1 MDEEKIL
8 NFWFS
13 KRNLSQ
19 NSRRIYTNSIR
30 QYSTYTG
37 KTIKELHLEALRD
50 EEDHTQYYQRGYV
63 HDSLGFIEHL
73 KETRSMST
81 VNNAINSITGFYKAY
96 RITPPELTRMRGDIA
111 LERNFGQ
118 LLTRGEIQKLVAVAS
133 PRNRALIYLMSL
145 SGFSQQEVANL
156 TVVKFLDAV
165 NHELPRPCH
174 AIEDLFHTDLEDV
187 TITLEIIRRKVHY
200 RYMTCIPPETIRQ
213 VVNYLEE
220 RVHHYGHTLSDPGAS
235 LISRENGEK
244 LTGASV
250 TCTFQRLGDRA
261 GFHHQHGVYRYW
273 RSHGLRRYFIST
285 IISRTGDSVL
295 ADFLAGHKISDQ
307 QRTYW
312 RANPENLK
320 ERYLKVLPYL
330 SLDGLEVDTLTTQ
343 DKKRLLELEVRGR
356 DQELEIRALR
366 EILEREVLVDRH
378 DK

>member
-1 MDEEKIL
+1 M
-8 NFWFS
+8 
-13 KRNLSQ
+13 
-19 NSRRIYTNSIR
+19 
-30 QYSTYTG
+30 
-37 KTIKELHLEALRD
+37 EALKD
-50 EEDHTQYYQRGYV
+50 EEDHKQYYHREYV
-63 HDSLGFIEHL
+63 HDSLNFIEHL
-73 KETRSMST
+73 KKTRSRST

-111 LERNFGQ
+111 LEKNFGK
-118 LLTRGEIQKLVAVAS
+118 LLTKREIRKLVAVAS

-156 TVVKFLDAV
+156 TVAKFLDAV
-165 NHELPRPCH
+165 NHELTSPCQGV
-174 AIEDLFHTDLEDV
+174 EELFHTDLDGV

-213 VVNYLEE
+213 VINYLEE
-220 RVHHYGHTLSDPGAS
+220 RVHHYGHTLADPDTA

-250 TCTFQRLGDRA
+250 TCTFQRLGERA
-261 GFHHQHGVYRYW
+261 GFPHRRGVYRYW

-285 IISRTGDSVL
+285 IISKTGDSVL
-295 ADFLAGHKISDQ
+295 ADFLSGHRISDQ

-330 SLDGLEVDTLTTQ
+330 SLDGLEVDTITTEDRARLDEQ
-343 DKKRLLELEVRGR
+343 DERIRHLEKYIQ
-356 DQELEIRALR
+356 D
-366 EILEREVLVDRH
+366 LERHRPG
-378 DK
+378 